1 MNLAIVPVILP
12 LSTGAAC
19 AAVESERARRWISL
33 TGALGT
39 LGAAAW
45 LVWAVRG
52 GNVVVLRAGGW
63 PAPYGI
69 TFAVDGLGALMCGIS
84 SYVATVTLWFG
95 MREAASRYHRYWH
108 AGWHL
113 LLGGMNGA
121 FLTGDLF
128 NLYVFFEILLIAS
141 YFLLTLGTSREQA
154 REAFT
159 YVALN
164 LVASTLFLVAVGL
177 LYAATGTVN
186 MADLARRLP
195 SAPSALVR
203 GGVVLLATAFGLK
216 AAIFPLYFWL
226 PHAYAIP
233 PGSVAAYFGG
243 MLTKVGVY
251 ALYRL
256 FTTLAPLGRPDPLWL
271 FVASG
276 TMVFGVLGALAQ
288 EEIRRILSFH
298 IISQIGYMI
307 LGLALGTRE
316 GLAAGLFYV
325 LHHIG
330 VKTALLLASGT
341 VERTWGTGRLS
352 LLSGLGSA
360 QPALGVLFFIP
371 ALSLAGIPPLSGFWG
386 KVALL
391 VAGADAYAERPGLWI
406 PLALGTSVLVSLLTL
421 ASMVKIFTQAFWGPA
436 PRRRRA
442 APELLLPVAAMAAL
456 TVVWGLGGRWLWELT
471 WSAAGQLLDRG
482 SYLDAVLGGSR

>member
-12 LSTGAAC
+12 LATGAAC
-19 AAVESERARRWISL
+19 AALGSERLRRLVSL
-33 TGALGT
+33 GGALGT
-39 LGAAAW
+39 LGAAAG
-45 LVWAVRG
+45 LVWRVRDG
-52 GNVVVLRAGGW
+52 VVVLRAGGW

-69 TFAVDGLGALMCGIS
+69 AFAVDGLGALMCGIS
-84 SYVATVTLWFG
+84 SYVAAVTLWFG
-95 MREAASRYHRYWH
+95 LRETTPRYDRYWH

-195 SAPSALVR
+195 TAPPVLVR
-203 GGVVLLATAFGLK
+203 SGVVLLATAFGLK

-256 FTTLAPLGRPDPLWL
+256 FTTIAPLSGPDPFWL
-271 FVASG
+271 VVASC

-298 IISQIGYMI
+298 IVSQIGYMI
-307 LGLALGTRE
+307 LGLTLGTRT
-316 GLAAGLFYV
+316 GLAAGIFYV

-330 VKTALLLASGT
+330 VKTALLLVSGT

-352 LLSGLGSA
+352 ALSGIGRG
-360 QPALGVLFFIP
+360 QPALGVLFLFP

-391 VAGADAYAERPGLWI
+391 VAGADAYAKRPDLWI
-406 PLALGTSVLVSLLTL
+406 PLALGTSILVSLLTL
-421 ASMVKIFTQAFWGPA
+421 ASMMKIFTQAFWGPA

-442 APELLLPVAAMAAL
+442 GGELLFPTAAMVAL
-456 TVVWGLGGRWLWELT
+456 TILWGLGGQGLWELT
-471 WSAAGQLLDRG
+471 WSAAGQLLERG
-482 SYLDAVLGGSR
+482 RYVEAVLGGSK

>member
-12 LSTGAAC
+12 LSTGVAC
-19 AAVESERARRWISL
+19 VALESGRARHWASL
-33 TGALGT
+33 AGALGT
-39 LGAAAW
+39 LGATAW
-45 LVWAVRG
+45 LVWTVRG
-52 GNVVVLRAGGW
+52 GDVVVLRAGGW

-69 TFAVDGLGALMCGIS
+69 TFAVDGLSALMCGIS
-84 SYVATVTLWFG
+84 SYVAAVTLWFG
-95 MREAASRYHRYWH
+95 MREADPRYHRYWH

-154 REAFT
+154 RQAFT

-195 SAPSALVR
+195 TASQALVR

-256 FTTLAPLGRPDPLWL
+256 FTTLAPLGGPDPLWL
-271 FVASG
+271 AVASC

-288 EEIRRILSFH
+288 EGIRSVLAFH
-298 IISQIGYMI
+298 IVSQIGYMV
-307 LGLALGTRE
+307 LGFALGTRA
-316 GLAAGLFYV
+316 GVAAGIFYV
-325 LHHIG
+325 LHNIAA
-330 VKTALLLASGT
+330 KTALLMVSGV
-341 VERTWGTGRLS
+341 VERTWGTDRIS
-352 LLSGLGSA
+352 EVSGLA
-360 QPALGVLFFIP
+360 RTQPVLGILFLVP
-371 ALSLAGIPPLSGFWG
+371 AFALAGMPPLSGFWG
-386 KVALL
+386 KLAL
-391 VAGADAYAERPGLWI
+391 VWAGIEAYSLRPQPWI
-406 PLALGTSVLVSLLTL
+406 PIALAAAVGVSLLTL
-421 ASMVKIFTQAFWGPA
+421 TSMMKIFTGAFWGELHQ
-436 PRRRRA
+436 RRRA

-456 TVVWGLGGRWLWELT
+456 TVVWGLGGWWLWDLT
-471 WSAAGQLLDRG
+471 WSAAGQLLDRDP
-482 SYLDAVLGGSR
+482 YLEAVLGGSP

>member
-1 MNLAIVPVILP
+1 MNLAIVPVLLP
-12 LSTGAAC
+12 LGTAAVC
-19 AAVESERARRWISL
+19 AALEAERLRRWVSL
-33 TGALGT
+33 GSALGT
-39 LGAAAW
+39 LGAAVG
-45 LVWAVRG
+45 LVWRVQDG
-52 GNVVVLRAGGW
+52 VVVLRMGGW

-84 SYVATVTLWFG
+84 SYVAAVTLWFG
-95 MREAASRYHRYWH
+95 LREAASRYDRYRH

-128 NLYVFFEILLIAS
+128 NLYVFFEILLVAS
-141 YFLLTLGTSREQA
+141 YFLLTLGVSREQA

-195 SAPSALVR
+195 AGPPALVR
-203 GGVVLLATAFGLK
+203 SGIVLLAVAFAIK
-216 AAIFPLYFWL
+216 AALFPLYFWL

-251 ALYRL
+251 TLYRL
-256 FTTLAPLGRPDPLWL
+256 YGTLAPLEGPDPLWL
-271 FVASG
+271 GISG
-276 TMVFGVLGALAQ
+276 LTMVFGVLGALAQ

-298 IISQIGYMI
+298 IISQIGYMV

-316 GLAAGLFYV
+316 GIAAGLFYV

-330 VKTALLLASGT
+330 VKTALLLVSAA
-341 VERTWGTGRLS
+341 VERTWGTGHLPA
-352 LLSGLGSA
+352 LSGLA
-360 QPALGVLFFIP
+360 RVQPALGVLFLIP
-371 ALSLAGIPPLSGFWG
+371 ALSLAGIPPFSGFWG
-386 KVALL
+386 KLALL
-391 VAGADAYAERPGLWI
+391 VAGVAAYAQRPDPWI
-406 PLALGTSVLVSLLTL
+406 PLALGCSLVVSLLTL
-421 ASMVKIFTQAFWGPA
+421 TSMMKIFTAAFWGPA
-436 PRRRRA
+436 RSRRRA
-442 APELLLPVAAMAAL
+442 GPELLLPVAAQAAL
-456 TVVWGLGGRWLWELT
+456 TVVWGLGGRWLWALT
-471 WSAAGQLLDRG
+471 WSAAGQLLDREA
-482 SYLDAVLGGSR
+482 YVEAVLGSR

>member
-12 LSTGAAC
+12 LAVGALC
-19 AAVESERARRWISL
+19 AALESERVRERLSL
-33 TGALGT
+33 VGALGT
-39 LGAAAW
+39 LGAAVW
-45 LVWAVRG
+45 LVGMVRQG
-52 GNVVVLRAGGW
+52 GVVVLRAGGW

-69 TFAVDGLGALMCGIS
+69 TFVVDGLGALMCGIS
-84 SYVATVTLWFG
+84 SYVATVALWFG
-95 MREAASRYHRYWH
+95 LKEATPRYHRYWH

-141 YFLLTLGTSREQA
+141 YFLLTLGASREQA

-164 LVASTLFLVAVGL
+164 LIASTLFLVAVGL

-195 SAPSALVR
+195 NASPALVR
-203 GGVVLLATAFGLK
+203 SGVVLLATAFGLK
-216 AAIFPLYFWL
+216 AAVFPLYFWL

-256 FTTLAPLGRPDPLWL
+256 FTTLSPLGGPDPLWL
-271 FVASG
+271 GVASC

-298 IISQIGYMI
+298 IVSQIGYMI
-307 LGLALGTRE
+307 LGLALGTRA
-316 GLAAGLFYV
+316 GLAAGIFYV
-325 LHHIG
+325 LHNIAA
-330 VKTALLLASGT
+330 KTALLLVSGA
-341 VERTWGTGRLS
+341 VERVWGTGHLS
-352 LLSGLGSA
+352 ALSGLA
-360 QPALGVLFFIP
+360 RIQPVLGILFLIP
-371 ALSLAGIPPLSGFWG
+371 ALSLSGIPPLSGFWG
-386 KVALL
+386 KMGLL
-391 VAGADAYAERPGLWI
+391 VAGVAAYGERPNPWI
-406 PLALGTSVLVSLLTL
+406 PLALWTSILVSLLTL
-421 ASMVKIFTQAFWGPA
+421 ASMMKIFTQAFWGPVS
-436 PRRRRA
+436 RRRRA
-442 APELLLPVAAMAAL
+442 GGELLVPTAAMAAL
-456 TVVWGLGGRWLWELT
+456 TVFWGLGGRWLWELT
-471 WSAAGQLLDRG
+471 WSAAGQLLDREG
-482 SYLDAVLGGSR
+482 YFEAVLGGVK